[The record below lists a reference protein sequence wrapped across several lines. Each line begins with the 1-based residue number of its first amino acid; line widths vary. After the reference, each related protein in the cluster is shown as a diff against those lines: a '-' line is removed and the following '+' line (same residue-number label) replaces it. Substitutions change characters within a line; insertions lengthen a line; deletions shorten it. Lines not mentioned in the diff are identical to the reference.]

1 MSSSRNLIK
10 RLFWLYFILLII
22 EGGLRRWVFPDFA
35 TYFLLIRD
43 PVAIVILIIAFKNN
57 LIPKNNYLSIVLLVS
72 ILGFYTALFF
82 GHGNLQVAIYGSRI
96 LLLHFPLIFIFGNVL
111 DRDDLIY
118 FGKVILFIS
127 IPMAIIITIQ
137 FYSPQTALIN
147 KGVGFNKEGA
157 GFSGT
162 ADYFRPPG
170 TFSFITGVS
179 SFFTIVGCFVLYFWI
194 NPILINFPLL
204 ISSSIALIVSI
215 PTSISRTL
223 FFSVIISFICF
234 VLAKSTQK
242 DFLKYSFRFIFGFII
257 ILLIFSNTNYL
268 NKQIEAFSD
277 RFTLANE
284 SESKNS
290 SGINAV
296 QEVILNR
303 LIYTSFQ
310 NINENEIL
318 FGKGVGSGSNV
329 GAKLLTGNL
338 QFLVAEGEIARIV
351 GEFGLILGLIIVFI
365 RLRMTYDYSLNS
377 YNLYRLGDQLPFM
390 LFSIGF
396 IYTLNGAWAQPSA
409 LGFYVVIC
417 SLWISSMKPS
427 LNVSNV
433 R

>member
-22 EGGLRRWVFPDFA
+22 EGGLRRWVFPEFA
-35 TYFLLIRD
+35 SFFLLVRD
-43 PVAIVILIIAFKNN
+43 PVAIVILFIAFKNN
-57 LIPKNNYLSIVLLVS
+57 LIPKNNYLSIVIFVS

-118 FGKVILFIS
+118 FGKVILLIS
-127 IPMAIIITIQ
+127 IPMAILITIQ
-137 FYSPQTALIN
+137 FYSPQSAWVN

-162 ADYFRPPG
+162 TEYFRPPG

-179 SFFTIVGCFVLYFWI
+179 SFFTIVGCFVLFFWI
-194 NPILINFPLL
+194 NTKLINFPLL
-204 ISSSIALIVSI
+204 ISSTIALIISI

-223 FFSVIISFICF
+223 FFSVIISLICF
-234 VLAKSTQK
+234 ILAKSTQK
-242 DFLKYSFRFIFGFII
+242 DFLKNSFRFIFGFFII
-257 ILLIFSNTNYL
+257 FLIFLNTNYL
-268 NKQIEAFSD
+268 NTQIEAFSD

-284 SESKNS
+284 SETKNS
-290 SGINAV
+290 SGINTI

-303 LIYTSFQ
+303 FIYSTFQ
-310 NINENEIL
+310 DINESEIL
-318 FGKGVGSGSNV
+318 FGKGVGAGSNV
-329 GAKLLTGNL
+329 GAVLLTGNVG
-338 QFLVAEGEIARIV
+338 FLVAEGEIARIV

-377 YNLYRLGDQLPFM
+377 YNLYQLGDQLPFM

-396 IYTLNGAWAQPSA
+396 IYTFNGAWAQPNA

-417 SLWISSMKPS
+417 SLWISSMKS
-427 LNVSNV
+427 SFNVSNV